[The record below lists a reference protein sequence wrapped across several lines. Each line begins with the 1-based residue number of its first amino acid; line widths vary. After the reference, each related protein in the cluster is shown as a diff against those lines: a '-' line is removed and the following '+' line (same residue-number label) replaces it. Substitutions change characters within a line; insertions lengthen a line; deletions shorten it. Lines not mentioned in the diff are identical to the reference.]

1 MNKKEKSKEKKN
13 KKQQQQK
20 QEYAQCTEGIS
31 VFKYLQVTLK

>member
-1 MNKKEKSKEKKN
+1 MNNNNKKKQKK
-13 KKQQQQK
+13 KPIKQQK

>member
-1 MNKKEKSKEKKN
+1 MNNNNKKKQKK
-13 KKQQQQK
+13 KKTIKQQK